1 MKQKPKT
8 PVDTRIFSRRSRVMV
23 GVAIASLMSVPVS
36 YAKTLEEAVQTALA
50 TNPQVLGA
58 EASRRAA
65 RQDIRQAR
73 GGYLPSVNLTGSVGR
88 EYSNIKQLHAAG
100 KDNRALTAR
109 KAGLSLSQMV
119 YDGFATK
126 SEVERREALLDA
138 SHGRVGGTWEQVALG
153 AVSSYLEVLK
163 GEQLVKLAESNLGA
177 HKKNWDKV
185 KLGVDR
191 GVRRRAD
198 LQQASSRLALA
209 RSVLVARRGRLREVT
224 SNYQR
229 IVGEAPSGLLTPGF
243 QAPNFISDGQLDNA
257 ALDSAIAEGIAR
269 ALEEN
274 PSLKAAVA
282 EKDAAEAAVRATKAA
297 FRPRLDLEVGANR
310 DSDLAGVEGVR
321 NTNSV
326 MLVGRWNL
334 FRGGSDKAREQAQV
348 HRHFAAVD
356 RVADTRRAVEEDVT
370 VSLHAKATS
379 EERLIHLAAY
389 VEASAQTLKAYRS
402 QHELGRRSLLDLLD
416 AENELF
422 AARSNLAS
430 GRFDD
435 LFNHYFVAASQ
446 GRLVSTLGIEGPSR

>member
-1 MKQKPKT
+1 MKQQPKT
-8 PVDTRIFSRRSRVMV
+8 LVDTDSLSWPGRIMV
-23 GVAIASLMSVPVS
+23 VAIACLMFIPAG

-65 RQDIRQAR
+65 RQDVRQAR

-88 EYSNIKQLHAAG
+88 EYSDIKQLHIAG
-100 KDNRALTAR
+100 KDNRALTPR
-109 KAGLSLSQMV
+109 KTGLSLSQMV
-119 YDGFATK
+119 YDGFATRN
-126 SEVERREALLDA
+126 EVERRQALLDA

-163 GEQLVKLAESNLGA
+163 GEQLVKLAESNLAA
-177 HKKNWDKV
+177 HKKIWGKV

-224 SNYQR
+224 TNYR
-229 IVGEAPSGLLTPGF
+229 RVVGEAPKGLLSPGF
-243 QAPNFISDGQLDNA
+243 QSAAFIRDGQLDNG
-257 ALDSAIAEGIAR
+257 ALNSAIDAGVSR
-269 ALEEN
+269 ALAEN
-274 PSLKAAVA
+274 PSLKAAIA
-282 EKDAAEAAVRATKAA
+282 EKEAAAAAVRGTKAA
-297 FRPRLDLEVGANR
+297 FMPRVDLELGANR
-310 DSDLAGVEGVR
+310 DSNLAGVEGVR

-356 RVADTRRAVEEDVT
+356 LVADTRRAIEEDVT

-379 EERLIHLAAY
+379 EERLIHLGAY
-389 VEASAQTLKAYRS
+389 VEASAETLRAYRS

-422 AARSNLAS
+422 AARSNLSS

-435 LFNHYFVAASQ
+435 LFNHHFVAASQ
-446 GRLVSTLGIEGPSR
+446 GRLVSSLGIEGPSR